1 MKQNPLCNEQL
12 SQFST
17 IFPLSQAGAIT
28 SLSGSWLSA
37 PFSTVSEPC
46 RALSGLTVSPRGP
59 RFPMPPFGPGSPGSP
74 YTGEERV
81 TPGDPSPTIT
91 VLMWGVGLY

>member
-1 MKQNPLCNEQL
+1 MKQNPLCSEQL

-17 IFPLSQAGAIT
+17 TFPLSQAGTTT
-28 SLSGSWLSA
+28 SLSGSQLSA
-37 PFSTVSEPC
+37 PISTI
-46 RALSGLTVSPRGP
+46 SGLTVSPRGP

-74 YTGEERV
+74 YTGEERM

-91 VLMWGVGLY
+91 VLMSGVVLYWGTS